1 MDDQELADRE
11 RELLEEIED
20 YNREREQIRKMLSRV
35 GRTGYS
41 RRDAV
46 VNSIFL
52 VVVVVLFLLSFALHL
67 IPTIVSLEIGVLLVS
82 IKIVWMIY
90 AQHKFNHFLF
100 WILHSLEYRVNDIAA
115 VLKETASKRDGP
127 GHSGT

>member
-1 MDDQELADRE
+1 MNEQEMAARE
-11 RELLEEIED
+11 RELLEEIEE
-20 YNREREQIRKMLSRV
+20 YNQERDQIRKMLSRV

-41 RRDAV
+41 RRDAI

-52 VVVVVLFLLSFALHL
+52 VIVVVLFLLSFAFHL
-67 IPTIVSLEIGVLLVS
+67 VPTVVSLEIGVLLVS

-100 WILHSLEYRVNDIAA
+100 WILHSLEYRVNDIAT
-115 VLKETASKRDGP
+115 VLKGNAAKRDG
-127 GHSGT
+127 SGRSET